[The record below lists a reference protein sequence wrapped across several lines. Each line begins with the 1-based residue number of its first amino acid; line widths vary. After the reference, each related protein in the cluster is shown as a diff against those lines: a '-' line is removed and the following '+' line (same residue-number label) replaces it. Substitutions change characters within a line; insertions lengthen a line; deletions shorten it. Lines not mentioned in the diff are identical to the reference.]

1 MEVIMDKQK
10 FYDDLVNLAGHVV
23 ALYFVMSDPHHLAQ
37 LAGEMEIHTW
47 TDYARAGK
55 DDDRN
60 LITDLLDDIQEVVA
74 VPVLSDGYI
83 GSKDILARALAL
95 TPDVAQEP
103 QKIREVVA
111 NARKFLNEVGDV
123 LKSFMDTWGEE
134 VRKESGYKAIAFENL
149 LSTWAQYLSQVDGW
163 LIGYKG

>member
-1 MEVIMDKQK
+1 MDKQK
-10 FYDDLVNLAGHVV
+10 LYEDLVNLAGHVV

-37 LAGEMEIHTW
+37 LSGNMEIHTW

-55 DDDRN
+55 DDDDNRN
-60 LITDLLDDIQEVVA
+60 LITNLLDDIQEVIA
-74 VPVLSDGYI
+74 VPVLGDGYI

-95 TPDVAQEP
+95 TPDIDQNP
-103 QKIREVVA
+103 TKIVEVTSK
-111 NARKFLNEVGDV
+111 ARDFLNEVGNV

-149 LSTWAQYLSQVDGW
+149 LSTWAQYLAQVDGW